1 MLRRMCRG
9 VANARV
15 SRTLI
20 GSLIAALAVGCGGQA
35 DLPLSRR
42 DNEQPPPV
50 VPLRP
55 EILPD
60 TGTDPERPPLDDG
73 PDPIPFEEPGCPP
86 RDEEPIMM
94 DCDPFAATAQCEE
107 GMSCFPFVSYPSGPC
122 EVERF
127 GAMCLP
133 AGSGTQ
139 GDSCSRER
147 CAADHICVSTGRG
160 TQCALLCALTSG
172 SANVC
177 APGLLCMPIDIEGFG
192 GCL

>member
-1 MLRRMCRG
+1 MS
-9 VANARV
+9 ARV
-15 SRTLI
+15 SR
-20 GSLIAALAVGCGGQA
+20 ALVGYLLGALVAGCGGQA
-35 DLPLSRR
+35 DLPLWRR
-42 DNEQPPPV
+42 DSEQQPPV

-55 EILPD
+55 VPMPD
-60 TGTDPERPPLDDG
+60 AGTNPERPPFDDG
-73 PDPIPFEEPGCPP
+73 REPIPFEEPGCPP
-86 RDEEPIMM
+86 RDERPDMV
-94 DCDPFAATAQCEE
+94 DCDPFADTPQCGE

-139 GDSCSRER
+139 GDSCARER

-160 TQCALLCALTSG
+160 TQCALLCSLASG